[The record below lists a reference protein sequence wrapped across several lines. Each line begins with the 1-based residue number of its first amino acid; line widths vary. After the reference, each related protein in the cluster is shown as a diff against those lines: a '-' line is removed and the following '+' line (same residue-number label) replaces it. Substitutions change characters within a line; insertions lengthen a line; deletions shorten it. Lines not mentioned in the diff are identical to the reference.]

1 MVFAVDGNWTGFK
14 ANYLALLF
22 WIKKNCGIYDCNI
35 GFKFNNHPSN
45 VRLMFVI
52 YSNSAIMIEFIKR
65 IPAAISRHIPI
76 LNSQTQYCTE
86 NNF

>member
-1 MVFAVDGNWTGFK
+1 MVFAVDASWTGFK
-14 ANYLALLF
+14 AYYLALLF
-22 WIKKNCGIYDCNI
+22 WIKKICGINDCNI
-35 GFKFNNHPSN
+35 GSEFNNHPSN

-65 IPAAISRHIPI
+65 IPAAISRHIAI
-76 LNSQTQYCTE
+76 LNSQTQYSTE